1 MKAWVENRANAI
13 RSLTDID
20 LWRFVPGD
28 CNPPDIATRRGD
40 FVDLGREVMH
50 CFGMD
55 HLF

>member
-1 MKAWVENRANAI
+1 MENRTNPI
-13 RSLTDID
+13 RALTDID

-28 CNPPDIATRRGD
+28 CNPSDIATKKED
-40 FVDLGREVMH
+40 FVDLVMH